1 MSRLAAVLSR
11 LTADLAALRQPCA
24 LVGGLAVS
32 ARSEPRFT
40 RDVDVAVAVPDDAT
54 AERLV
59 HELAGRGY
67 SVLASLEQE
76 DVGRLATVRLGAP
89 PDEGIVVDLLFAS
102 SGIEPEIVAAA
113 EALEVLPGVTVP
125 VARTGHLVAQKVLA
139 ENPGRPQDRADI
151 LALLR
156 EASPEERMRAR
167 DAVELIGQRGF
178 ARGRDLP
185 ALLRDW
191 MLAHE

>member
-40 RDVDVAVAVPDDAT
+40 RDVDVAVAVSDDAT

-59 HELAGRGY
+59 HALAGRGY

-89 PDEGIVVDLLFAS
+89 PEDGVVVDLLFAS

-125 VARTGHLVAQKVLA
+125 VARAGHLVAQKVLA
-139 ENPGRPQDRADI
+139 ENPHRPQDRADI
-151 LALLR
+151 L
-156 EASPEERMRAR
+156 
-167 DAVELIGQRGF
+167 
-178 ARGRDLP
+178 
-185 ALLRDW
+185 LRDW
-191 MLAHE
+191 LLAAHE